1 MFRRTIAA
9 LCVVFAGAALA
20 QGYPD
25 RPLRIVVPFPAGGP
39 TDISARIIGQK
50 LTEAWGQP
58 VVVDNRA
65 GANGIIGQE
74 AVAKAKPD
82 GYTIL
87 LQSIAFAVNPSLYK
101 LPYDTDKDFIPV
113 TLVAST
119 PLMLVVNPNVP
130 AKSVA
135 DLVALAKA
143 KPGQLNFASFGNGS
157 IAHLAGELLNT
168 TAGVRMTHV
177 AYKGVPQSIA
187 DVIAGEVQLMFPT
200 IPSALPHVKSG
211 KLRGL
216 AVTSRE
222 RSPLA
227 PELPTMIEA
236 GIPGY
241 ESGTWFGLFYPAGTP
256 QAIVAKLHGEAVR
269 ILRLPEVKAQFE
281 NQGFDP
287 IGSTPEEF
295 RKFIRDEMEKYA
307 RVTKAAGVK
316 VE

>member
-1 MFRRTIAA
+1 MVCHPEGAVILKSTSHTRVHAIAAIATIAA
-9 LCVVFAGAALA
+9 LALTGAAFA
-20 QGYPD
+20 QGAASYPD

-101 LPYDTDKDFIPV
+101 LPYDTDRDFIPV

-119 PLMLVVNPNVP
+119 PLLLVVNPNVP

-135 DLVALAKA
+135 ELVALARA
-143 KPGQLNFASFGNGS
+143 RPGRLNFASFGNGS
-157 IAHLAGELLNT
+157 IAHLAGELLNAQ
-168 TAGVRMTHV
+168 AGIKTTHV

-200 IPSALPHVKSG
+200 IPSALPHV
-211 KLRGL
+211 R
-216 AVTSRE
+216 
-222 RSPLA
+222 
-227 PELPTMIEA
+227 
-236 GIPGY
+236 
-241 ESGTWFGLFYPAGTP
+241 
-256 QAIVAKLHGEAVR
+256 
-269 ILRLPEVKAQFE
+269 
-281 NQGFDP
+281 
-287 IGSTPEEF
+287 
-295 RKFIRDEMEKYA
+295 
-307 RVTKAAGVK
+307 
-316 VE
+316 